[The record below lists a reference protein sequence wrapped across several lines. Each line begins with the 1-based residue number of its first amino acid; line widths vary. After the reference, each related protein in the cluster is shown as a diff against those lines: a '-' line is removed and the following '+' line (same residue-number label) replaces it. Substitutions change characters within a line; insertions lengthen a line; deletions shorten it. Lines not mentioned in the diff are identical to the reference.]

1 MQFGELGELWTQ
13 NAVNPLH
20 SLRGV
25 ITAKKLQSSLTSL
38 TEAEPKPMG
47 PSLEVLSWCPSPPCI
62 FLVISIWE
70 MPLYFP

>member
-47 PSLEVLSWCPSPPCI
+47 PLWRCCLGVPRLPA
-62 FLVISIWE
+62 F
-70 MPLYFP
+70 F